1 VAGEDVVT
9 LRVTREEEKCEPE
22 GTAGRRPRGG
32 GHARR
37 GWVGYS
43 QERYLRLEGH
53 VQWISGQTMILAT
66 NTEGMDSYV
75 PQALW
80 SVRVDLREV
89 PQDEY
94 DTLTQGDFVIVTG
107 VLVDDS
113 WLAGISIERDL
124 GS

>member
-1 VAGEDVVT
+1 VSRKGLLAAALAAVVM
-9 LRVTREEEKCEPE
+9 LGV
-22 GTAGRRPRGG
+22 
-32 GHARR
+32 
-37 GWVGYS
+37 VGSAYS

-113 WLAGISIERDL
+113 WLAGTSIERDL

>member
-1 VAGEDVVT
+1 VSRKGLLAAALAAMVMLGVVG
-9 LRVTREEEKCEPE
+9 P
-22 GTAGRRPRGG
+22 A
-32 GHARR
+32 
-37 GWVGYS
+37 YS
-43 QERYLRLEGH
+43 QQRYLRLEGH
-53 VQWISGQTMILAT
+53 VQWIAGQTMILAT
-66 NTEGMDSYV
+66 NTDGMDSYV
-75 PQALW
+75 PRALW

-113 WLAGISIERDL
+113 WLAGTSIERVL

>member
-1 VAGEDVVT
+1 MSRKGLLAAALAAVVM
-9 LRVTREEEKCEPE
+9 LGVV
-22 GTAGRRPRGG
+22 GS
-32 GHARR
+32 
-37 GWVGYS
+37 GYS

-113 WLAGISIERDL
+113 WLAGTSIERAL

>member
-1 VAGEDVVT
+1 VSPKGLLAAALAAVVM
-9 LRVTREEEKCEPE
+9 LGV
-22 GTAGRRPRGG
+22 
-32 GHARR
+32 
-37 GWVGYS
+37 VGSAYS

-66 NTEGMDSYV
+66 NTAGMDSYV

-113 WLAGISIERDL
+113 WLAGTSIERAL

>member
-1 VAGEDVVT
+1 VSRKGLLAAALAAVVM
-9 LRVTREEEKCEPE
+9 LGVV
-22 GTAGRRPRGG
+22 GS
-32 GHARR
+32 
-37 GWVGYS
+37 GYS

>member
-1 VAGEDVVT
+1 VSRKGLLAAALAAVVM
-9 LRVTREEEKCEPE
+9 LGVV
-22 GTAGRRPRGG
+22 GS
-32 GHARR
+32 
-37 GWVGYS
+37 GYS

-113 WLAGISIERDL
+113 WLAGTSIERALEAD
-124 GS
+124 SP

>member
-1 VAGEDVVT
+1 VSRKGLLAAALAAVVM
-9 LRVTREEEKCEPE
+9 LGV
-22 GTAGRRPRGG
+22 
-32 GHARR
+32 
-37 GWVGYS
+37 VGSAYS

-53 VQWISGQTMILAT
+53 VQWIGGKTMMLAT
-66 NTEGMDSYV
+66 NTDGMDSYV
-75 PQALW
+75 PRALW

-113 WLAGISIERDL
+113 WLAGTSIERAL

>member
-1 VAGEDVVT
+1 MSRKGLLAAALAAVVM
-9 LRVTREEEKCEPE
+9 LGV
-22 GTAGRRPRGG
+22 
-32 GHARR
+32 
-37 GWVGYS
+37 VGSAYS
-43 QERYLRLEGH
+43 QEGYLRLEGH

-66 NTEGMDSYV
+66 NTAGMDSYV
-75 PQALW
+75 PRALW

-113 WLAGISIERDL
+113 WLAGTSIERAL

>member
-1 VAGEDVVT
+1 VSRKGLLAAALAAVVM
-9 LRVTREEEKCEPE
+9 LGVV
-22 GTAGRRPRGG
+22 GS
-32 GHARR
+32 
-37 GWVGYS
+37 GYS

-113 WLAGISIERDL
+113 WLAGTSIERDL

>member
-1 VAGEDVVT
+1 VSRKGLLAAALAAVVM
-9 LRVTREEEKCEPE
+9 LGVV
-22 GTAGRRPRGG
+22 GS
-32 GHARR
+32 
-37 GWVGYS
+37 GYS

-113 WLAGISIERDL
+113 WLAGTSIERAL

>member
-1 VAGEDVVT
+1 MSRKGLLAAALAAVVM
-9 LRVTREEEKCEPE
+9 LGVV
-22 GTAGRRPRGG
+22 GS
-32 GHARR
+32 
-37 GWVGYS
+37 GYS

-113 WLAGISIERDL
+113 WLAGTSIERALEAD
-124 GS
+124 SP